1 MYSIP
6 IPPTKVLRA
15 AADAFAEH
23 SCFGVGGWIITAQQV
38 CWFSEQFEMD
48 DIRPFLPNLTKE
60 AQRYISAFEILA
72 QLILLMMAKECIQCD
87 RMEICIPSS
96 SDNTSAESSLNRQL
110 SNKEPAATF
119 LQKVSEFALQN
130 RMSLSISHLA
140 GYLNT
145 WADDLS
151 RNRLD
156 QWKHYPRFRVSIQQ
170 IFDIGRKIHL
180 FPPGEHP
187 PWLTTLTVPNS

>member
-1 MYSIP
+1 
-6 IPPTKVLRA
+6 
-15 AADAFAEH
+15 
-23 SCFGVGGWIITAQQV
+23 
-38 CWFSEQFEMD
+38 MD

-110 SNKEPAATF
+110 SNKELAATF

-187 PWLTTLTVPNS
+187 PGSQR